1 MASRKKQRTKQ
12 KTPQET
18 PPKDPRKTPPQG
30 VWIGALATAAVVGY
44 LALDRGASHRADP
57 ENAPQVAH
65 GSELYAAHCAQ
76 CHGANLEGDENWQTP
91 LADGGLR
98 APPHDESGHTWH
110 HADAH
115 LFAYSKN
122 GGKDMVP
129 AQFKSNMPGFA
140 EKLTDGDIWA
150 VLAYIK
156 SRWPRH
162 ILLRQDRLNAEGG

>member
-1 MASRKKQRTKQ
+1 MASQKKHKNN
-12 KTPQET
+12 
-18 PPKDPRKTPPQG
+18 QG
-30 VWIGALATAAVVGY
+30 SSRQWVWIGVLAAAAVVGY
-44 LALDRGASHRADP
+44 LALGGNEARRADP
-57 ENAPQVAH
+57 GNTAQVAL
-65 GSELYAAHCAQ
+65 GAELYAAHCAE
-76 CHGANLEGDENWQTP
+76 CHGAGLEGEENWQTP

-122 GGKDMVP
+122 GGKDMAP
-129 AQFKSNMPGFA
+129 SQFKSNMPGFA
-140 EKLTDGDIWA
+140 GILSDGDIWA

-162 ILLRQDRLNAEGG
+162 ILLRQDRLNSQGG